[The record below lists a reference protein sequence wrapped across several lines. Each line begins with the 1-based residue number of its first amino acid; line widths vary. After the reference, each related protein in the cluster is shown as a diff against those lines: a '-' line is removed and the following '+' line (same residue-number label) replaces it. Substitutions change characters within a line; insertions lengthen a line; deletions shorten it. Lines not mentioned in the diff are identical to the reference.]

1 MSSYKNIS
9 TRYGELMALLMNER
23 SRFTSEE
30 EFKAFVLNEVRRFIN
45 DLRSINIELT
55 LRPTYFR
62 TSLTRPGTSETSAD
76 Y

>member
-1 MSSYKNIS
+1 MSSYKNKNS
-9 TRYGELMALLMNER
+9 VSGELMAVLMNER

-30 EFKAFVLNEVRRFIN
+30 EFNAFALTEVRRFIN

-62 TSLTRPGTSETSAD
+62 TALTGQGASETSAD
-76 Y
+76 F

>member
-1 MSSYKNIS
+1 MSSYKKMS

-30 EFKAFVLNEVRRFIN
+30 EFNAFALNEVRRFIN

-62 TSLTRPGTSETSAD
+62 TALTRQGTSETSAD